1 MAGSQRESASSV
13 RKRPSTEQQLDPGRD
28 YGSARRFFDGLIFIV
43 FIHNPDSDIRVAR
56 NVIRLE
62 AGNFS
67 DYAPHELD
75 VLSEAGFRYDE
86 LTNDFVFD
94 VYI

>member
-1 MAGSQRESASSV
+1 
-13 RKRPSTEQQLDPGRD
+13 
-28 YGSARRFFDGLIFIV
+28 V